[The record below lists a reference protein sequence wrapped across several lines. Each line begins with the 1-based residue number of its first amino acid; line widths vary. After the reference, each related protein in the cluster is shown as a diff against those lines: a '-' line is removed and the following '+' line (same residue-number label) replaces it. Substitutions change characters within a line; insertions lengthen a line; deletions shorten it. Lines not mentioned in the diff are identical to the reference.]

1 MSSHG
6 SSKAENGRD
15 CRPSGHTWR
24 SLFRVFRKVRT
35 FVICPMNHK
44 NMSPATVETPKTYIR
59 LFGWIKHEQHLIH
72 EVQPCFHLCGCVTA
86 PVLMHVGNQILH
98 TSKDEANFTALAGF
112 QTTSAHLLDICQNC
126 MYWKQDFPYGCSFY
140 SDPCHIQT
148 LFIANTSYDCELYSK
163 TNQKRLLSLPKHL
176 TFLSVPRCVDCWLS
190 TTVSDCYALG
200 IFAAIR
206 ECRWITGLFFRLRW
220 KHEVHDSS

>member
-1 MSSHG
+1 MSSHR

-163 TNQKRLLSLPKHL
+163 TNQKRRLSLPKHL
-176 TFLSVPRCVDCWLS
+176 TFFICTKMRWLLAFNNCEWLLCLGYFCSHQGVSLDNWVVFQASVETW
-190 TTVSDCYALG
+190 
-200 IFAAIR
+200 
-206 ECRWITGLFFRLRW
+206 
-220 KHEVHDSS
+220 SSW